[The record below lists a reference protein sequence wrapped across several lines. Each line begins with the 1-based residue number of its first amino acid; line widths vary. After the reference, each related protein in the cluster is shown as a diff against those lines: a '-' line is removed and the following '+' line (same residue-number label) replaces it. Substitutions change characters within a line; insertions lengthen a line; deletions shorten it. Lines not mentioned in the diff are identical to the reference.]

1 MAFLE
6 TTVKTTR
13 CESTNT
19 GAVDADFCNSK
30 TGKGDLSYWITADR
44 FEIMQNANTAA
55 VRKFKTEFPH
65 LNESTVREFKKN
77 IISRS
82 RTL

>member
-1 MAFLE
+1 MLISVTAKQERE
-6 TTVKTTR
+6 TYHRWV
-13 CESTNT
+13 
-19 GAVDADFCNSK
+19 
-30 TGKGDLSYWITADR
+30 TADR
-44 FEIMQNANTAA
+44 FEIMENANTAA
-55 VRKFKTEFPH
+55 VRKIKTEFPH